1 MAPNSFAINGG
12 SASSA
17 AQAFS
22 SQPSSGK
29 NTRGSNFAALLS
41 GTNTDKA
48 APPAPANDRAATAQP
63 AKPAPKNDAPALA
76 DTAPDQTE
84 PDLIDGSDEIEII
97 DPIAAPVPP
106 PIDTTQLVALSDAL
120 TLLRESLAGGQPVD
134 PELLAQIN
142 DTLTQLANQM
152 GVDLEALTAS
162 SDMASLL
169 NGVATKETS
178 AQGYFATL
186 IRSLESATGADKLA
200 AQPSQTADAM
210 AEINEKLAK
219 LLTAIEGGD
228 VDADKLASLGLASDK
243 PRPND
248 VEQSLL
254 RLAKSASDAPAG
266 PVLASPSLKMS
277 EQLLAGNSN
286 DTATETPKLSEPKFA
301 QADTSTS
308 DSDGSDSDKSDDS
321 APAERRQSTA
331 GPAPKLADVMPA
343 STQIVD
349 VPVAQTTEIKIEA
362 AALRTIPQTYLS
374 SQQQLNIP
382 AIAFEMSRQME
393 GGISRFQIRL
403 DPAELGRIDV
413 RLDVDQNGQL
423 NAKLI
428 VERPETLDMMQR
440 DQRAL
445 ERALQQAGIDA
456 HRATLEFSLKQ
467 NDQHANRD
475 GNPFDR
481 AEASLESDDTTSDP
495 VPQVTLY
502 RGTHQASGLNILA

>member
-1 MAPNSFAINGG
+1 VAPNSFAIHGG
-12 SASSA
+12 SSSAA

-22 SQPSSGK
+22 SQPSNGK
-29 NTRGSNFAALLS
+29 NSGGSDFAALLS
-41 GTNTDKA
+41 GTNTSKNT
-48 APPAPANDRAATAQP
+48 PPPPANDRPLEVQP
-63 AKPAPKNDAPALA
+63 KNPAPKSDAPSASEHA
-76 DTAPDQTE
+76 NAAPDQIDDNEEIEATE
-84 PDLIDGSDEIEII
+84 PT
-97 DPIAAPVPP
+97 AAPVPP

-120 TLLRESLAGGQPVD
+120 TLLRESLAGGKPVD
-134 PELLAQIN
+134 PELLAQLN
-142 DTLTQLANQM
+142 NTLSQLANQM
-152 GVDLEALTAS
+152 GIDLEALTAS
-162 SDMASLL
+162 ADLATLL
-169 NGVATKETS
+169 NGVPTDATS
-178 AQGYFATL
+178 AEGYFATL
-186 IRSLESATGADKLA
+186 IRSLEGGTSADKLA
-200 AQPSQTADAM
+200 AQSGETADAI
-210 AEINEKLAK
+210 AQINEKLAK
-219 LLTAIEGGD
+219 LLAAIEGGE
-228 VDADKLASLGLASDK
+228 VDANKLASLGLAGDK

-266 PVLASPSLKMS
+266 LVLASPSLKMS
-277 EQLLAGNSN
+277 EQLLAGKTDDAS
-286 DTATETPKLSEPKFA
+286 TAAPTLSEPKLA
-301 QADTSTS
+301 EASASSSGNDGRESENAD
-308 DSDGSDSDKSDDS
+308 DG
-321 APAERRQSTA
+321 APADRRTIAPGPTA
-331 GPAPKLADVMPA
+331 KLADVMPA
-343 STQIVD
+343 STQTVD
-349 VPVAQTTEIKIEA
+349 VPVAQTTDLKIEA

-393 GGISRFQIRL
+393 GGMSRFQIRL

-467 NDQHANRD
+467 NDQQANRE
-475 GNPFDR
+475 GSPFDR
-481 AEASLESDDTTSDP
+481 AEALLESDDTTSEP

-502 RGTHQASGLNILA
+502 RGALQASGLNILA

>member
-12 SASSA
+12 SSSAA
-17 AQAFS
+17 AQAFAS
-22 SQPSSGK
+22 QQSQPSNGK
-29 NTRGSNFAALLS
+29 NSGGSDFAALLS
-41 GTNTDKA
+41 GTNTSKA
-48 APPAPANDRAATAQP
+48 VE
-63 AKPAPKNDAPALA
+63 PAPKKDAP
-76 DTAPDQTE
+76 PPTE
-84 PDLIDGSDEIEII
+84 PTNSAADQHEPAPIEDNEEIEVV
-97 DPIAAPVPP
+97 DPTAAPVPP

-120 TLLRESLAGGQPVD
+120 AQLRDSLESGQALD

-142 DTLTQLANQM
+142 NTLSQLANQM
-152 GVDLEALTAS
+152 GVDFEALTAS
-162 SDMASLL
+162 ADLTALL
-169 NGVATKETS
+169 NGVPNDATS
-178 AQGYFATL
+178 AEGYFATL
-186 IRSLESATGADKLA
+186 IRSLGGTNGLDKSAEA
-200 AQPSQTADAM
+200 AEAIAQ
-210 AEINEKLAK
+210 INEKLAK
-219 LLTAIEGGD
+219 LLAAIEAGE
-228 VDADKLASLGLASDK
+228 VDANKLASLGLAADK

-254 RLAKSASDAPAG
+254 RLAKSAADQPTG
-266 PVLASPSLKMS
+266 PVLAVPTLKMS
-277 EQLLAGNSN
+277 DQLLAGSAE
-286 DTATETPKLSEPKFA
+286 DTSSAPTTLSEPKFA
-301 QADTSTS
+301 ETSTASSGDDNS
-308 DSDGSDSDKSDDS
+308 DAKQSNDG
-321 APAERRQSTA
+321 APADRRPVAAPTTA
-331 GPAPKLADVMPA
+331 KLADIIPA

-349 VPVAQTTEIKIEA
+349 VPTAQTADIKIEA

-467 NDQHANRD
+467 NDQQANRD
-475 GNPFDR
+475 GSPFDR
-481 AEASLESDDTTSDP
+481 AEALLESDDTTSEP

-502 RGTHQASGLNILA
+502 RGSLQASGLNILA